1 MNAVVKR
8 VARSTPAVDS
18 ARLGR
23 LAIASLHAE
32 LTLAPKPG
40 LVTPFDRG
48 SHNDMDASV
57 VPLLQHHSNQAAGG
71 GGGSRLLKMTLQG
84 AWLTAEES
92 AALHG
97 MSSGRFHIAL

>member
-1 MNAVVKR
+1 
-8 VARSTPAVDS
+8 
-18 ARLGR
+18 
-23 LAIASLHAE
+23 
-32 LTLAPKPG
+32 
-40 LVTPFDRG
+40 
-48 SHNDMDASV
+48 MDASV

-84 AWLTAEES
+84 AYLSAEES